1 MAINK
6 EKLEEIIKL
15 MEAESIIELELADKE
30 EKIRIK
36 RYGSIEEIDKQQ
48 IISKIQPK
56 IPPVSDQ
63 SLKKLEENLY
73 VLKSFMVGKFWRS
86 DKEGGEPLVKENDKV
101 ELDQPLGIIESM
113 KNFMGIKLNEY
124 LDCQGKFENFT
135 GKYGIIR
142 KIEIEDCADV
152 SYGMPLFII
161 EAVKE

>member
-6 EKLEEIIKL
+6 KELEEIIKL

-36 RYGSIEEIDKQQ
+36 RYGSIEEIGKQK
-48 IISKIQPK
+48 IISESKPK
-56 IPPVSDQ
+56 IMPASAQPV
-63 SLKKLEENLY
+63 KKLEENFY
-73 VLKSFMVGKFWRS
+73 VLKSFMIGKFWRS

-124 LDCQGKFENFT
+124 LECQGKFENFT
-135 GKYGIIR
+135 GKYGIIK
-142 KIEIEDCADV
+142 KIEVEDGAD
-152 SYGMPLFII
+152 IN
-161 EAVKE
+161 